1 MPQVTCSVSK
11 ILSYMSG
18 NQGLTKKT
26 IHYDRK
32 NLGADAIEVLSS
44 SIIDDTSMGYVSR
57 NLILPNK
64 KHIKI
69 FEDKEGILVSRNGNA
84 GILTYLPKGKYPSKN
99 KLEKCFIELSLPY
112 RIKSSQVR
120 YNGKRKTCW
129 KLYKI

>member
-64 KHIKI
+64 KHTENGVHPTI
-69 FEDKEGILVSRNGNA
+69 ILNVFLSV
-84 GILTYLPKGKYPSKN
+84 L
-99 KLEKCFIELSLPY
+99 KLFCY
-112 RIKSSQVR
+112 
-120 YNGKRKTCW
+120 
-129 KLYKI
+129 